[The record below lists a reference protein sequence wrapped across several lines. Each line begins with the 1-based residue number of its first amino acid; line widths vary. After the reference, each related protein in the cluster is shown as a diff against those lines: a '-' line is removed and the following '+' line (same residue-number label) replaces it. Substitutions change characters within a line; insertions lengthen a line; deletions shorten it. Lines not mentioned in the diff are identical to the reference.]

1 MKATWKH
8 HEDNKAL
15 DAKERNDLPASVYA
29 FPEKRKEP
37 LNNASHVRNAIARF
51 DQVKDVSDHE
61 REQAFANIKAAAK
74 HYGVE
79 MTETDWHDLGKKPP
93 PPTRNTKSQPD
104 LKLDKQP
111 SKLQP
116 DALSIFRD
124 ADIRRATLLHYT
136 LSN

>member
-8 HEDNKAL
+8 HEDNKTL
-15 DAKERNDLPASVYA
+15 DANERNELPASVFA

-51 DQVKDVSDHE
+51 DQVKDVTDQE

-79 MTETDWHDLGKKPP
+79 MTESSWHDLGKKAH
-93 PPTRNTKSQPD
+93 TTSQSH
-104 LKLDKQP
+104 KA
-111 SKLQP
+111 S
-116 DALSIFRD
+116 
-124 ADIRRATLLHYT
+124 
-136 LSN
+136 